1 MSVFP
6 YELSSNKINASI
18 VDSYGLTW
26 IATEEGLNMFDGKK
40 VHVFTS
46 VLSDN
51 KSLLNSAIINIIE
64 LKNKELI
71 FISRDGLSIFDRPNF
86 SFKRLR
92 IPTPISVLV
101 DDQDKKLFVSTSN
114 NGIYVLDFDF
124 NFIRQFKNDP
134 LNPFSLSTNS
144 FNEKARQKNMKL
156 LNRSGD
162 IVIGTD
168 QGVNILSKESNSFQR
183 FVSESSATD
192 GSINVIS
199 KLSDDM
205 VLIGYDAG

>member
-1 MSVFP
+1 MLKKNYFFKTLIFFFWCSIVSSQMSIFP

-26 IATEEGLNMFDGKK
+26 IATEEGLNMFDGRK

-92 IPTPISVLV
+92 IFGNY
-101 DDQDKKLFVSTSN
+101 LFFGYKHLS
-114 NGIYVLDFDF
+114 LD
-124 NFIRQFKNDP
+124 
-134 LNPFSLSTNS
+134 L
-144 FNEKARQKNMKL
+144 
-156 LNRSGD
+156 
-162 IVIGTD
+162 
-168 QGVNILSKESNSFQR
+168 FQ
-183 FVSESSATD
+183 
-192 GSINVIS
+192 
-199 KLSDDM
+199 
-205 VLIGYDAG
+205 